1 MPRSNAAAA
10 GCGSIRIIEQ
20 RTKPWS
26 GRVASAPIDLGPVTG
41 RVDRDGRLTAADP
54 ALLKLQEEAG
64 SKLGAPLALPQLA
77 AVARSAMKLGVPLSR
92 SVIAASS
99 DQDLDLW
106 VRAEPDE
113 EGATLTI
120 EGWKAR
126 PPAPPRLTLVGS
138 EPESEGDEV
147 AAAPL
152 SFTTDAELKISRI
165 DERLADRLGIGAAE
179 AVDQPLTRHFLLTDN
194 GDGVMPLLTA
204 LVSRQDFAG
213 QRARV
218 RGNGELQ
225 LILQGTAL
233 HHIRDGFAGYDIQV
247 AVEGEA
253 ETRAPVRFD
262 PALDEALR
270 SPLDRIIAAAERIV
284 DRSEGPLR
292 SDYAAYAGDIAAAG
306 RHLLSVIRS
315 MTEQEAAQ
323 ASGQVDMSRSAAEA
337 IQLVQENA
345 QKQSV
350 TIELIGAEQPLLGA
364 GEPRGTVQILVNLL
378 ANAVR
383 HSPANGNVA
392 VIVQRL
398 GTRVAATVADEGPGI
413 AEADQERIFERY
425 ERVDDSPG
433 GIGLGLAISR
443 RLARS
448 MGGDIELQSAPG
460 SGARFTLLL
469 PAV

>member
-1 MPRSNAAAA
+1 L
-10 GCGSIRIIEQ
+10 
-20 RTKPWS
+20 
-26 GRVASAPIDLGPVTG
+26 VASAPFDLGPVTG

-54 ALLKLQEEAG
+54 ALLRLQEEAG

-113 EGATLTI
+113 AGATLTI

-138 EPESEGDEV
+138 EPESEG
-147 AAAPL
+147 AGTSHGPL
-152 SFTTDAELKISRI
+152 GFTTDAELRLSRI
-165 DERLADRLGIGAAE
+165 DEPLAERLGIDLADAIGH
-179 AVDQPLTRHFLLTDN
+179 PLTRHFQLTDD

-213 QRARV
+213 QQARV
-218 RGNGELQ
+218 RGNGDELQ
-225 LILQGTAL
+225 VVLAGSAL
-233 HHIRDGFAGYDIQV
+233 RHERDGFNGYEITV
-247 AVEGEA
+247 AVEGE
-253 ETRAPVRFD
+253 EEVVAPVRFD

-306 RHLLSVIRS
+306 RHLLSVIRT
-315 MTEQEAAQ
+315 MTEQEAVR
-323 ASGQVDMSRSAAEA
+323 ASGQVDMAQSVAEA
-337 IQLVQENA
+337 IQLVQESA
-345 QKQSV
+345 QKRSV
-350 TIELIGAEQPLLGA
+350 TIELVGADEPLLA
-364 GEPRGTVQILVNLL
+364 TGESRGTVQILVNLL

-383 HSPANGNVA
+383 HSPPNGSVA

-398 GTRVAATVADEGPGI
+398 GEQAAATIADEGPGI

-425 ERVDDSPG
+425 ERVDKSPG

-443 RLARS
+443 RLARE
-448 MGGDIELQSAPG
+448 MGGDVELLSALG
-460 SGARFTLLL
+460 EGARFTLLL
-469 PAV
+469 PAA